1 MTPIFSHMVT
11 RTILLT
17 VFLLWPPFLGMAR
30 AGQLTVPADGRIVTS
45 DTLVEGRLY
54 RIIVDGTVSA
64 GSSATCA
71 NIDALWAYTIP
82 KGEEQRGHMPA
93 AGDIYLGSDTIRRWK
108 VGELLYSFQAST
120 QLGLRINGRPLPHR
134 FLEPERHRYM
144 VEMVGTGAPISLQF
158 LDREHAGAQP
168 TDSLIDAYADNCG
181 AFLVR
186 IEDAHPLLQT
196 VCDVEVRRRGPDG
209 RVVRLRVPR
218 ALSQSTLSVNGT
230 VTRVD
235 SVICPPLP
243 PSASTFF
250 LLDRSGSISQRDT
263 EVGGVRV
270 QRSEVTDIALRRA
283 LFALQ
288 QQDTVAIASFDA
300 RMRPPSVWASP
311 PRLLADSLDDVP
323 RGATNL
329 YGGLSEMAAYVR
341 SSKGSA
347 NVVLF
352 TDGGNRFPEFDP
364 STIVRA
370 LNGIGGNVGIVLLP
384 DETPEVTTANRLAI
398 ESNLQGVHHLRIRQ
412 VGSVLA
418 TDRALGLI
426 LDDIDL
432 SSCCTLVFTLP
443 LCTSTSL
450 SEFTIIQL
458 DTFTTA
464 LSIPCSPSLNMDGDV
479 AVRVVPTPSDDRAT
493 VEITSLV
500 SATMTVHVVDLAG
513 KVLESIKTFVQ
524 DPGTKTLTFDTR
536 FWANGVYAVHVVA
549 NDLVIAARL
558 LVLH

>member
-1 MTPIFSHMVT
+1 MV
-11 RTILLT
+11 L
-17 VFLLWPPFLGMAR
+17 LLWPPILGMAR
-30 AGQLTVPADGRIVTS
+30 AGELTVPADGRIVTS

-71 NIDALWAYTIP
+71 NIDALWAFAIP
-82 KGEEQRGHMPA
+82 TSEEERGHMPA
-93 AGDIYLGSDTIRRWK
+93 RDDIYLGSDSIRQWK
-108 VGELLYSFQAST
+108 VGALLYSFQAST

-144 VEMVGTGAPISLQF
+144 IEMVGRGAPILLQF
-158 LDREHAGAQP
+158 LDREYVSAQP
-168 TDSLIDAYADNCG
+168 SDSLADAYADNCG

-196 VCDVEVRRRGPDG
+196 VCDVEVERRGPDG

-218 ALSQSTLSVNGT
+218 ALSQSKLYVNGT
-230 VTRVD
+230 VVPVD

-243 PSASTFF
+243 PQASTFF
-250 LLDRSGSISQRDT
+250 LLDRSGSISQRDM
-263 EVGGVRV
+263 EVEGVRV

-288 QQDTVAIASFDA
+288 QQDTVSIASFDV
-300 RMRPPSVWASP
+300 RMRHPSVWASP

-323 RGATNL
+323 QRATNL
-329 YGGLSEMAAYVR
+329 YGAILEMADYVR
-341 SSKGSA
+341 SSKGHA

-352 TDGGNRFPEFDP
+352 TDGGNRFPDFDP
-364 STIVRA
+364 STIVSA

-384 DETPEVTTANRLAI
+384 DETQEVTTANRLAI
-398 ESNLQGVHHLRIRQ
+398 ESNLQGVEHVRIRQ

-418 TDRALGLI
+418 TDKALGLI
-426 LDDIDL
+426 LDDINL

-450 SEFTIIQL
+450 TEFAIVQL

-464 LSIPCSPSLNMDGDV
+464 FSIPCSPPLNIDGDV
-479 AVRVVPTPSDDRAT
+479 AVRVVPTPSDDKAV

-500 SATMTVHVVDLAG
+500 SATMSVHVFDLAG
-513 KVLESIKTFVQ
+513 KVLESIETFVQ
-524 DPGTKTLTFDTR
+524 DPGTKTFTFDTR

>member
-1 MTPIFSHMVT
+1 M
-11 RTILLT
+11 
-17 VFLLWPPFLGMAR
+17 
-30 AGQLTVPADGRIVTS
+30 TS

-54 RIIVDGTVSA
+54 RIIVSGTVSA

-71 NIDALWAYTIP
+71 NIDALWAYAIP
-82 KGEEQRGHMPA
+82 EGEEQRGHVPA
-93 AGDIYLGSDTIRRWK
+93 KEDIYLGSDSIRQWK
-108 VGELLYSFQAST
+108 VGALLYSFQAST

-144 VEMVGTGAPISLQF
+144 IEMVGTGAPISLQF
-158 LDREHAGAQP
+158 LDREYASAQP
-168 TDSLIDAYADNCG
+168 TDSLVDAYADNCG
-181 AFLVR
+181 AFLVQ

-196 VCDVEVRRRGPDG
+196 VCDVEVARRGPDG

-218 ALSQSTLSVNGT
+218 ALSRSTLYVNGT
-230 VTRVD
+230 ATRVD

-243 PSASTFF
+243 PQASTFF

-263 EVGGVRV
+263 EVEGVRL

-283 LFALQ
+283 LLALQ
-288 QQDTVAIASFDA
+288 QEDTVAVASFDV
-300 RMRPPSVWASP
+300 RMRTPSEWATP
-311 PRLLADSLDDVP
+311 PRLLADSLDDIP
-323 RGATNL
+323 QRATNL
-329 YGGLSEMAAYVR
+329 YGALLEMADHVR
-341 SSKGSA
+341 FSKGRA
-347 NVVLF
+347 NIVLF

-398 ESNLQGVHHLRIRQ
+398 ESNLQGVDHVRIRQ
-412 VGSVLA
+412 VGGSLT
-418 TDRALGLI
+418 TDKALGMI
-426 LDDIDL
+426 LDDVDL

-450 SEFTIIQL
+450 SEFTIVQL

-464 LSIPCSPSLNMDGDV
+464 LSIPCSPPLNMVGDV
-479 AVRVVPTPSDDRAT
+479 AVRVVPTPSDDKAT

-500 SATMTVHVVDLAG
+500 SATMTVHVFDLAG
-513 KVLESIKTFVQ
+513 MVLESIDTFVQ

-549 NDLVIAARL
+549 NDLVVAARL